1 MNWQQLKSPDALR
14 VSGDFCWSTAILA
27 VGRSVILRE
36 EVGNPAAETPACPTG
51 QKPVLLS
58 SSTPAEDSSEEP
70 ASDLS
75 AELAARGAHGA
86 LRH

>member
-1 MNWQQLKSPDALR
+1 M
-14 VSGDFCWSTAILA
+14 SGDSCWNTAIVA
-27 VGRSVILRE
+27 VGRSVILPE
-36 EVGNPAAETPACPTG
+36 EVGNPVAETTACPTG

-70 ASDLS
+70 ASDLA